1 MQLEALTLTARDL
14 KRARQFYAGKLG
26 FTVLVESERSIVLDA
41 GGVFLQLAS
50 DGARA
55 PLDASEPRLAFRTT
69 DLWQR
74 CAALRDLGVSVEGP
88 LQNEGGEGRH
98 AELRDPDGHPI
109 TLWEKR

>member
-1 MQLEALTLTARDL
+1 LTARDL

-26 FTVLVESERSIVLDA
+26 FPVLVESERSIVLDA
-41 GGVFLQLAS
+41 GGIFLQIAT

-88 LQNEGGEGRH
+88 LLGEGEGEER